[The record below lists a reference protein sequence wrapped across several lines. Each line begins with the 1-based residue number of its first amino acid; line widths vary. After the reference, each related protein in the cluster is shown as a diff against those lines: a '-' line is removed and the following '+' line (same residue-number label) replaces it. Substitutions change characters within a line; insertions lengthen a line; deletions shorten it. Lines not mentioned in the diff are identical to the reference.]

1 MNHVLRAV
9 LIVSAFCL
17 AGCATSDYGR
27 ITNKIA
33 EYDAD
38 AARARARISESN
50 SDAVKIAEYATLV
63 EITRKQVTLAKR
75 INLQSNPEFRS
86 GKLNYNGSSAE
97 KQARVD
103 KYQGLLEQYSKEREA
118 LVEADTK
125 KLTTPAAK

>member
-1 MNHVLRAV
+1 MNHVLRAI

-17 AGCATSDYGR
+17 FGCATSDYGR

-38 AARARARISESN
+38 AARARGRIAESN
-50 SDAVKIAEYATLV
+50 SDATKIAEYATLV

-75 INLQSNPEFRS
+75 VNLQSNPDFRS

-97 KQARVD
+97 KQARID
-103 KYQGLLEQYSKEREA
+103 KYEALLKQYSKEREA
-118 LVEADTK
+118 LIEADTK
-125 KLTTPAAK
+125 KLTAPAAK